1 MIAPHVIQAD
11 IVADVLSQ
19 ASITSLLASAAE
31 VREDQYQGTV
41 YGYPAIRVAIISQ
54 TPILGPYPCD
64 LTTLQLALRVYTEGG
79 SSRSNSVI
87 LAAINSQ
94 YHRNIFR
101 TATWNI
107 WLRSVGEILPTR
119 QGSKLWRGEAIF
131 SGTVYPNTAS

>member
-11 IVADVLSQ
+11 IVADVLAQ

-41 YGYPAIRVAIISQ
+41 YGYPAVRVAIIAQ
-54 TPILGPYPCD
+54 TPLLGPYPCD
-64 LTTLQLALRVYTEGG
+64 LATLQLTLRVYTEGG

-87 LAAINSQ
+87 LSAINDQ

-101 TATWNI
+101 ATTWNI
-107 WLRSVGEILPTR
+107 WLRSVGLTNPTR
-119 QGSKLWRGEAIF
+119 QGNKLWRGEAIF
-131 SGTVYPNTAS
+131 SGTVYPNAAS